1 MLAAREQVKLEP
13 ATRKARRTKT
23 LTKEP
28 AARGFAIPAV
38 LRVRRSMVA
47 AMRVAAIDLGK
58 VRVGIAVSD
67 ELGMLAHPRP
77 FLPGGSRKALLDA
90 LAALVKQ
97 EGIERFLVGLPR
109 QLDGSEGRPARDARQ
124 FADALGQRTGV
135 VVELCDEWLST
146 RQAHQRLQEGGHSAR
161 ARRERVD
168 SAAAAVLLQSWLD
181 ARPAGA
187 G

>member
-1 MLAAREQVKLEP
+1 MLGAREQVKLEP
-13 ATRKARRTKT
+13 ATRQALWTNIST
-23 LTKEP
+23 SEP
-28 AARGFAIPAV
+28 APCDFAIPAMRPV
-38 LRVRRSMVA
+38 ARSKVPV
-47 AMRVAAIDLGK
+47 MRVAAIDLGK

-67 ELGMLAHPRP
+67 ELGMLAHPRR
-77 FLPGGSRKALLDA
+77 FLPGGSRKGLLDA
-90 LAALVKQ
+90 LAQLATQ

-109 QLDGSEGRPARDARQ
+109 QLDGSEGRPAREARQ
-124 FADALGQRTGV
+124 FAQALGQRTGV
-135 VVELCDEWLST
+135 AVELCDEWLST

-161 ARRERVD
+161 DRRERVD

>member
-1 MLAAREQVKLEP
+1 MC
-13 ATRKARRTKT
+13 
-23 LTKEP
+23 
-28 AARGFAIPAV
+28 
-38 LRVRRSMVA
+38 RVPRSMVA

-77 FLPGGSRKALLDA
+77 FLPGSSRKALLEA
-90 LAALVKQ
+90 LAALSTQ

-109 QLDGSEGRPARDARQ
+109 QLDGSEGRPAREARQ
-124 FADALGQRTGV
+124 FAQALGQRTGV

-161 ARRERVD
+161 DRRERVD

-181 ARPAGA
+181 ARPAG
-187 G
+187 GG